1 MESHSKQPE
10 QLVPGSQVN
19 LSRLKNLLNIQIKI
33 DKDRSR
39 VILRTRRVAHNLDDG
54 SLKHKMHPP
63 VAVYV
68 CARVRL
74 VC

>member
-10 QLVPGSQVN
+10 QLPGSQVN
-19 LSRLKNLLNIQIKI
+19 LSKHENVLNIQIKI
-33 DKDRSR
+33 DKVRLR
-39 VILRTRRVAHNLDDG
+39 VNKSTRRVAHNLDDG